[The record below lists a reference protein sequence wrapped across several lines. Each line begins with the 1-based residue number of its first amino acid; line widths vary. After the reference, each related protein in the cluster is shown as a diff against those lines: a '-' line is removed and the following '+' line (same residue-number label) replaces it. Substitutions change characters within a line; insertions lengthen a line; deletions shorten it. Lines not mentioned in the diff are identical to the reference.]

1 MKPWLKIILKELS
14 GSINDK
20 RRFVSHIEC
29 EVASFKP
36 LGVGPRGG
44 SRSRAAALRRLI
56 QRLNGVPFP
65 TPPGRPY
72 LPNVRQDPR
81 KTAQQKE
88 ANSDRERWCLL

>member
-36 LGVGPRGG
+36 LGVGRE
-44 SRSRAAALRRLI
+44 AALVAERRHWDDSFS
-56 QRLNGVPFP
+56 G
-65 TPPGRPY
+65 
-72 LPNVRQDPR
+72 
-81 KTAQQKE
+81 
-88 ANSDRERWCLL
+88 